1 MGAAVSYQIIIRV
14 DMRLTLHQPTI
25 RHFDNSF
32 SSAEAAAA
40 GVVGL
45 VVVVAATAVIVVIL
59 ILVL

>member
-40 GVVGL
+40 RVVGL
-45 VVVVAATAVIVVIL
+45 VVAATAVTAVVLIIIL
-59 ILVL
+59 

>member
-1 MGAAVSYQIIIRV
+1 MGVTVPYQIIIRIN
-14 DMRLTLHQPTI
+14 MGRTLHQPMI

-45 VVVVAATAVIVVIL
+45 VVVVAATAVTAVALIIVL
-59 ILVL
+59 